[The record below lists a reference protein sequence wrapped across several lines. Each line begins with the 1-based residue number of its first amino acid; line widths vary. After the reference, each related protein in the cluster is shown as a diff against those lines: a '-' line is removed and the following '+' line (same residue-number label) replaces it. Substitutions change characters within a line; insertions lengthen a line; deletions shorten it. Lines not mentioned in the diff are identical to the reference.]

1 MLKLRL
7 KALAEFLARPMQ
19 TWGPDLS
26 KLDINDF
33 HYYLKPVGEQQ
44 SSWEDVPQDIKTT
57 FDRLGVPDAER
68 KYLAGLG
75 AQYES
80 EVVYHR
86 LKDQWAAK
94 GVIFLNQIQN

>member
-1 MLKLRL
+1 
-7 KALAEFLARPMQ
+7 
-19 TWGPDLS
+19 
-26 KLDINDF
+26 
-33 HYYLKPVGEQQ
+33 
-44 SSWEDVPQDIKTT
+44 VPQDIKTT

>member
-1 MLKLRL
+1 M
-7 KALAEFLARPMQ
+7 
-19 TWGPDLS
+19 
-26 KLDINDF
+26 
-33 HYYLKPVGEQQ
+33 
-44 SSWEDVPQDIKTT
+44 PQDIKTT

-68 KYLAGLG
+68 KHLAGLG

-94 GVIFLNQIQN
+94 DPDSGLREYRCTS